1 MIVLLHWKTS
11 CRDLIRRSHSCQ
23 QGANRFEIAHLNST
37 RHFLRGF
44 LPKIE
49 ETFGQSWFVKSWP
62 YQQFRWN
69 QWYWMEFYFYWFN
82 PTHHQEIFFTLLS
95 LAFWKRSSSKLFAN
109 IQDSSLQNTS
119 GKQKSIKIPCPSW
132 RHLAFEHLLLDP
144 WFDQQAQKFPRGSHG
159 GKGWWVD

>member
-82 PTHHQEIFFTLLS
+82 PTHHQEMFFYSTWLGVLKTMFFQTIS
-95 LAFWKRSSSKLFAN
+95 NCSRFISSKHFKKTKIHQNPMPILAPLGIWTSSSG
-109 IQDSSLQNTS
+109 SVVWPTS
-119 GKQKSIKIPCPSW
+119 PKIPSW
-132 RHLAFEHLLLDP
+132 QP
-144 WFDQQAQKFPRGSHG
+144 WR
-159 GKGWWVD
+159 